1 MSAIKNPNARQQI
14 EAAYNKMMIA
24 YDMFYHSPELLRE
37 NRKIVYQAAL
47 NNYRDLCTVVVKR
60 LMRTNP
66 EILEDMTVLWLS

>member
-14 EAAYNKMMIA
+14 EEAYTKMMVA
-24 YDMFYHSPELLRE
+24 YDMFYHSPEQLRE
-37 NRKIVYQAAL
+37 NRKIYYQTAL